1 MRCLTKSVKLVM
13 KGWTVRG
20 GEKEREGGGIY
31 PSIYPLL
38 KRGLRHPRDAGDG
51 SCTCGFIKHSFG
63 SFRAA

>member
-1 MRCLTKSVKLVM
+1 M

-20 GEKEREGGGIY
+20 EERVREGEEGSGIY